1 MRPDSP
7 VSGPTRADALALD
20 AVDPL
25 TGFRERF
32 TLPKDVLY
40 LDGNSLGALPAH
52 TPERLRRMVEEEWGQ
67 GLIRS
72 WNEAGWYDL
81 PRGLGNRLAP
91 LVGAA
96 PDQVV
101 VCDSTSVNLFKVLSA
116 ALRLR
121 PGRGTVVSELGSFPT
136 DLYMTEGLAPARRLL
151 IGRDGDALEDLLGED
166 TAVVLLSHVDYRT
179 GRLQDMAAV
188 TARVQAAGALMV
200 WDLCHSVGALP
211 VELDACGADFA
222 VGCGYKYLNGGPG
235 APAFLYAATRHLT
248 DARQPLSGWFGHAAP
263 FAMSP
268 DYRPADGVGRFL
280 TGTPPLLSLAGLDAS
295 LDVWEDVDLASVRAK
310 SLSLTSF
317 FLRLTDALGLETVT
331 PRAEAERGS
340 QISLRH
346 ESAYAV
352 VQALIA
358 RGVIG
363 DFREPDIMRFGF
375 TPLYVSH
382 TDVWDAAEALR
393 QVLDTREWADAR
405 FAARAS
411 VT

>member
-1 MRPDSP
+1 MT
-7 VSGPTRADALALD
+7 TRAVTTRDDALALD
-20 AVDPL
+20 AADPL
-25 TGFRERF
+25 RGFRERF

-40 LDGNSLGALPAH
+40 LDGNSLGALPAN
-52 TPERLRRMVEEEWGQ
+52 TPERLRRMIEEEWGQ

-81 PRGLGNRLAP
+81 PRGLGNRIAP

-96 PDQVV
+96 ADQVV

-116 ALRLR
+116 ALRLN
-121 PGRGTVVSELGSFPT
+121 PGRSTLVSEVGSFPT
-136 DLYMTEGLAPARRLL
+136 DLYMTEGIAPARRRL
-151 IGRDGDALEDLLGED
+151 IGRDAATLEELLDED

-188 TARVQAAGALMV
+188 TERVHAAGALMV

-211 VELDACGADFA
+211 IELDACGADFA

-235 APAFLYAATRHLT
+235 APAFLYAAERHHAA
-248 DARQPLSGWFGHAAP
+248 ARQPLSGWFGHAEP

-268 DYRPADGVGRFL
+268 DYRPADGIGRFL
-280 TGTPPLLSLAGLDAS
+280 TGTPPLLSFAGLEAS
-295 LDVWEDVDLASVRAK
+295 LDVWADVDLGLVRAK
-310 SLSLTSF
+310 SLSLSSF

-331 PRAEAERGS
+331 PRTASERGS

-382 TDVWDAAEALR
+382 ADVWDAAEALR
-393 QVLDTREWADAR
+393 QVLDTGEWAQPR
-405 FAARAS
+405 FAERGS